1 MAWRVLKNAFN
12 GQSNFERLFGIGL
25 AIFLVVQSAINIG
38 MNIGLLPIT
47 GIPLPF
53 MSYGGSNLLTI
64 FAGLG
69 ILMAMRRYSINI
81 PADPHLI

>member
-1 MAWRVLKNAFN
+1 VIWRILKSAFN

-25 AIFLVVQSAINIG
+25 AVFLTVQSAIHIG

-47 GIPLPF
+47 GISLPF
-53 MSYGGSNLLTI
+53 MSYGGSNLLTV

-69 ILMAMRRYSINI
+69 ILMGMRRYSINI
-81 PADPHLI
+81 PDDPHLI